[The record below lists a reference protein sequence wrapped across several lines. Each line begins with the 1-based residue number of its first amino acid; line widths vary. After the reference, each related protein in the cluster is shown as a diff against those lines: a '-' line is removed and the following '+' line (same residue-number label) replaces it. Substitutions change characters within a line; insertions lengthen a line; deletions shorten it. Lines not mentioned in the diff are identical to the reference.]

1 MGART
6 LIWTLVGLLAI
17 YVAVQ
22 LLRIGRQTRSSRSE
36 QGGAAPA
43 RIAQTIDDENGGD
56 PAPELAMAD
65 ADAGDDA
72 FERLAPELRLLR
84 QEVGQLRAELEAQ
97 RDDSD
102 RLNDRVGRLEQALA
116 GVHAAQQVSPQYR
129 EAVMLARQGL
139 ESEAIAERCSISV
152 AEAALV
158 RSLAQRGEDEG
169 ARDDA

>member
-84 QEVGQLRAELEAQ
+84 QEVGQLRAGNPAGHGNLKGIVA
-97 RDDSD
+97 
-102 RLNDRVGRLEQALA
+102 GFQA
-116 GVHAAQQVSPQYR
+116 GSCYDQ
-129 EAVMLARQGL
+129 
-139 ESEAIAERCSISV
+139 SV
-152 AEAALV
+152 FI
-158 RSLAQRGEDEG
+158 RHIRGGQLKPEG
-169 ARDDA
+169 ALFEFFFERHSVFTAQHGGTGGFIFRRHRR